1 MPTTDQLRQ
10 TLQVYGFPSQAYWR
24 AFEVDVL
31 ANCSFERPILELGCA
46 SGAFTNVVC
55 GQVEAGID
63 INPRAV
69 EIARASG
76 IYQKVRVQ
84 DARYLEDKPEFRTV
98 FANSV
103 LEHIPDLKSV
113 LEGCHRVLLPGGK
126 LITTVPLADMN
137 SNLLF
142 SSQRW
147 VRYRQDRLSHVNLWT
162 MDQWRE
168 ALNSAGFAIERTRR
182 YLSPGQI
189 RLWDTMD
196 GVAVVGTRRVNIGSF
211 TQKVINLA
219 PGFLRKRIEAWCCS
233 SLSSHLGDEGADS
246 GCCALLVAVKN

>member
-1 MPTTDQLRQ
+1 MATTDQLMQ
-10 TLQVYGFPSQAYWR
+10 TLQVYGFPSQAFWR

-31 ANCSFERPILELGCA
+31 SSCSFERPILELGCA
-46 SGAFTNVVC
+46 NGKFTDVVC

-69 EIARASG
+69 EAARASG
-76 IYQKVRVQ
+76 IYQKVSVQ

-113 LEGCHRVLLPGGK
+113 LAGCHRVLLPGGR

-137 SNLLF
+137 DNLLF
-142 SSQRW
+142 SSQSW
-147 VRYRQDRLSHVNLWT
+147 IRYRQDRLSHINLWT

-168 ALNSAGFAIERTRR
+168 ALHSAGFEIERTRR
-182 YLSPGQI
+182 YLSPKQI
-189 RLWDTMD
+189 RLWDTLD
-196 GVAVVGTRRVNIGSF
+196 GVAVVGTRRVNIGSLS
-211 TQKVINLA
+211 QKVIDLL
-219 PGFLRKRIEAWCCS
+219 PKFLRKQADAWCCNA
-233 SLSSHLGDEGADS
+233 LSSYLGDEGSDN
-246 GCCALLVAVKN
+246 GCCALIVAIKQ